1 MANCPKKGLSIGG
14 ATILRVARG
23 CDDQAPDL
31 SDYLRLGALTD
42 KGFDGNLEAITSNAD
57 DIRNLTESVVTG
69 ADPTIS
75 FSGEVKST
83 GSAGSESAFALAK
96 EIFDEIIAGRQPSYW
111 VQLDLNGD
119 GKNIIQCYMVF
130 TSWSMAFPTKE
141 VATYEGELKVST
153 ADTWEWLSEEVVV
166 QGVSVTPTTLSV
178 KEGEKKTFTVSFQP
192 VDATNKAYTAAS
204 DKPATATASQLMNVV
219 TVTGAAAGTANVTVT
234 SDDGAK
240 TAKCVVTVTAA

>member
-1 MANCPKKGLSIGG
+1 MAKCAKKGLSVGG
-14 ATILRVARG
+14 STILRIARG
-23 CDDQAPDL
+23 CDDQVPEL
-31 SDYLRLGALTD
+31 KDYLRLGALTD

-96 EIFDEIIAGRQPSYW
+96 EIFDEIIEGRQPSFW

-130 TSWSMAFPTKE
+130 SSWSMAFPTKE
-141 VATYEGELKVST
+141 VATYDGELKVST
-153 ADTWEWLSEEVVV
+153 ADTWEWLTEEVVV
-166 QGVSVTPTTLSV
+166 QSISVAPTTLSV
-178 KEGEKKTFTVSFQP
+178 KEGETKTFAVSFQP
-192 VDATNKAYTAAS
+192 IDATNKSYTAVS
-204 DKPATATASQLMNVV
+204 DKPNFATASQLMNVV
-219 TVTGAAAGTANVTVT
+219 TVTGVAVGTANITVT
-234 SDDGAK
+234 SEDNAK

>member
-1 MANCPKKGLSIGG
+1 MAKCAKKGLSVGG

-23 CDDQAPDL
+23 CDDQAPEL
-31 SDYLRLGALTD
+31 KDYLRLGALTD

-96 EIFDEIIAGRQPSYW
+96 EIFDEIIEGRQPSYW

-141 VATYEGELKVST
+141 VATYDGELKVST
-153 ADTWEWLSEEVVV
+153 ADTWEWLSEEVTV

-192 VDATNKAYTAAS
+192 IDATDKSYTAVS
-204 DKPATATASQLMNVV
+204 DKPATATVSQLANVV
-219 TVTGAAAGTANVTVT
+219 TVTGVAAGTANITVT
-234 SDDGAK
+234 SKDGAK
-240 TAKCVVTVTAA
+240 TAKCAVTVTA

>member
-1 MANCPKKGLSIGG
+1 MAKCAKKGLSVGG
-14 ATILRVARG
+14 STILRIARG
-23 CDDQAPDL
+23 CDDQVPEL
-31 SDYLRLGALTD
+31 KDYLRLGALTD

-96 EIFDEIIAGRQPSYW
+96 EIFDEIIEGRQPSFW

-130 TSWSMAFPTKE
+130 SSWSMAFPTKE
-141 VATYEGELKVST
+141 VATYDGELKVST
-153 ADTWEWLSEEVVV
+153 ADTWEWLTEEVVV
-166 QGVSVTPTTLSV
+166 QSVSVAPTTLSV
-178 KEGEKKTFTVSFQP
+178 KEGEAKTFAVSFQP
-192 VDATNKAYTAAS
+192 IDATNKSYTAVS
-204 DKPATATASQLMNVV
+204 DKPNFATASQLMNVV
-219 TVTGAAAGTANVTVT
+219 TVTGVAVGTANITVT
-234 SDDGAK
+234 SEDNAK